1 LRHGIEPA
9 GAVRW
14 RRTVTDTEREA
25 TTPMTDTLIPDR
37 EQATQELSELRLRTD
52 LFIGGDFRPAHE
64 GRRFITENPA
74 TGQPIT
80 EVAEG
85 GVADVEAAV
94 AAARGAADRGVWSRI
109 DPGAR
114 KRILLAWAD
123 SIEANARELG
133 LIETID
139 AGKPITD
146 TVGLD
151 MPETAACIRWHAE
164 AIDKLY
170 GQVAPSPEGTVA
182 TITREPVGVV
192 GAVVP
197 WNYPAQMAAWKLGPA
212 LATGNS
218 VIIKPASTTSLS
230 LLRIAELGA
239 EAGIPDGVLNVVTGP
254 GDTVGAAIGRHPD
267 IDCVAFT
274 GSTEVGRRF
283 LTWSAESN
291 LKRVLLE
298 LGGKSPQV
306 VFEDVTDMAGVA
318 ANAATAIFW
327 NMGENCSAGSRL
339 IVHRSRKDDLL
350 DALQAELA
358 AWPVGDPLDPST
370 KIGALISR
378 SHLERV
384 LGYVAA
390 GREEGARLVTGGER
404 ILEETGGYFVPP
416 TIFDRVRN
424 DMRIAREEIFGP
436 VLSVIEFDTEEEA
449 VAIANDTAYGLAAS
463 IYTDD
468 LNVAHRVAREI
479 RAGTVGVNAY
489 AEGDMTTP
497 FGGYRQSGFGGH
509 DKSVH
514 AHDQY
519 TELKTTWIV
528 LKPRD

>member
-1 LRHGIEPA
+1 
-9 GAVRW
+9 
-14 RRTVTDTEREA
+14 
-25 TTPMTDTLIPDR
+25 MTDTLIPDR
-37 EQATQELSELRLRTD
+37 EQATTELEALRLRTD
-52 LFIGGDFRPAHE
+52 LFIDGGFRPARD
-64 GRRFITENPA
+64 GRRFVTENPA
-74 TGQPIT
+74 TGTSIT

-85 GVADVEAAV
+85 GVADVDAAV
-94 AAARGAADRGVWSRI
+94 AAARAAFDRGVWSRM

-114 KRILLAWAD
+114 KTVLQAWAD
-123 SIEANARELG
+123 LIDAHARELG
-133 LIETID
+133 LVETID
-139 AGKPITD
+139 AGKPISD

-170 GQVAPSPEGTVA
+170 GQVAPSPDGVVA

-218 VIIKPASTTSLS
+218 VVIKPASTTSLS

-267 IDCVAFT
+267 VDLVAFT

-283 LTWSAESN
+283 LGWSAESN

-298 LGGKSPQV
+298 LGGKSPQI
-306 VFEDVTDMAGVA
+306 VFGDVTDMANVA
-318 ANAATAIFW
+318 SNAAVAIFW

-339 IVHRSRKDDLL
+339 IVHRSKKDELL
-350 DALQAELA
+350 EALQAELA
-358 AWPVGDPLDPST
+358 AWPVGDPLDPAT

-378 SHLERV
+378 QQMDRV
-384 LGYVAA
+384 LDYVEV
-390 GREEGARLVTGGER
+390 GRSEGARLVTGGER

-416 TIFDRVRN
+416 TIFDGVRN
-424 DMRIAREEIFGP
+424 DMRIAQEEIFGP

-449 VAIANDTAYGLAAS
+449 VAIANDTSYGLAAS

-468 LNVAHRVAREI
+468 LNVAHRVSREI

-497 FGGYRQSGFGGH
+497 FGGYKQSGFGGH
-509 DKSVH
+509 DKSIH

-528 LKPRD
+528 LKGR